1 MDEANSLIGLVL
13 AASELPEDV
22 RRCLTSVQHDLFEL
36 GGELC
41 IPGHSA
47 IQDSFVDRLESELDR
62 LNAGLPALEDFVLPG
77 GNEAA
82 AACHVART
90 VVRRAERRVATLHA
104 GEPVRPEVLRYINR
118 LSDLLFVIARTLVR
132 RNGAEEVIWDR
143 DRTY

>member
-1 MDEANSLIGLVL
+1 VL